1 MARRATLL
9 HRVRDGLPSDA
20 TLVQV
25 AGPYEFLE
33 PGDVQAPAG
42 TAGPM
47 AAALARLAPDV
58 LCLAPEEAAM
68 LSRSGLDLPQSAVVL
83 SGAPQT
89 RVVPRGGVRL
99 GFVFF
104 PMTGKPGAEPE
115 SKARAAVV
123 TAAREMR
130 GKADL
135 VIGVSP
141 WGSMAE
147 EAFLTAN
154 PDAFDVLL
162 GAGHGFGTPAMPQP
176 VPRTLW
182 ARSHTKG
189 KTIGRLDISLPVKK
203 PDAPWLV
210 GENHRAELL
219 NPDYTVPGDPDIAI
233 LGDAPTVAAAPPPAT
248 TATP

>member
-9 HRVRDGLPSDA
+9 HQVRDGLPADA
-20 TLVQV
+20 ILLQM

-33 PGDVQAPAG
+33 PGDAEAPAG
-42 TAGPM
+42 TARPM

-58 LCLAPEEAAM
+58 LCLAPEEADM
-68 LSRSGLDLPQSAVVL
+68 LSRSGLALPQGAVVL

-89 RVVPRGGVRL
+89 RVVSRGGLRL
-99 GFVFF
+99 GMVFF
-104 PMTGKPGAEPE
+104 PVTGKPGAEPDA
-115 SKARAAVV
+115 KARAAVV
-123 TAAREMR
+123 AAAREMR
-130 GKADL
+130 GAADL
-135 VIGVSP
+135 IVGISP

-162 GAGHGFGTPAMPQP
+162 GAGHGFGTSAMPQP
-176 VPRTLW
+176 APRTLW

-189 KTIGRLDISLPVKK
+189 KTISRLDITLPLKTSSDPWK
-203 PDAPWLV
+203 P

-219 NPDYTVPGDPDIAI
+219 NPDYKVPDDPDIAA
-233 LGDAPTVAAAPPPAT
+233 LAPTPTVAAAPPPAGT
-248 TATP
+248 GTP

>member
-9 HRVRDGLPSDA
+9 HRVRDGLPSGA
-20 TLVQV
+20 PLVQV

-33 PGDVQAPAG
+33 PGDTEAPAG
-42 TAGPM
+42 SAGPM

-68 LSRSGLDLPQSAVVL
+68 LSRAGLAPPPGAVVL

-89 RVVPRGGVRL
+89 RVLDRGGVRL

-104 PMTGKPGAEPE
+104 PLSAKPGAEPE
-115 SKARAAVV
+115 ARARAATVD
-123 TAAREMR
+123 AARKMR
-130 GKADL
+130 GAADL
-135 VIGVSP
+135 VVGVSP

-154 PDAFDVLL
+154 PDVFDVLL

-182 ARSHTKG
+182 TRAHTKG
-189 KTIGRLDISLPVKK
+189 RTISRLDIALPVKK
-203 PDAPWLV
+203 AGVPWLP
-210 GENHRAELL
+210 GENHHAELL
-219 NPDYTVPGDPDIAI
+219 NPDYTVPGDPDIAMC
-233 LGDAPTVAAAPPPAT
+233 GETPTVAATTPKVA